1 MHAEEAGRGGGR
13 GEPQKQTC
21 GVEVH
26 QKERGKGAP
35 GGGTSLCKVRRPRPV
50 KGPHHIVSGGW
61 HSRSSCT
68 FISGSP
74 APSSLWQVH
83 GWLVSLS
90 PVPGSLESL
99 PGRQAQGSTQR
110 RNINAPRKPAPL
122 SGWGRRMASPRLTD
136 QAGPSVLTRTHH
148 GCWLPV
154 LPAVCRGGWA
164 HGHRRAR
171 LRVDATLH
179 RRKGLST
186 ALHRIFLPHEPTSK
200 VSQSREKERECKVD
214 LPPGATDRECNPG
227 SLILCVSWGL

>member
-154 LPAVCRGGWA
+154 LPAVCRGGGGRMA
-164 HGHRRAR
+164 TAELVSESMPHYIGGKGSAQPCTGSFYHMNPQAKSANLERR
-171 LRVDATLH
+171 
-179 RRKGLST
+179 
-186 ALHRIFLPHEPTSK
+186 
-200 VSQSREKERECKVD
+200 RENAK
-214 LPPGATDRECNPG
+214 
-227 SLILCVSWGL
+227 